1 MPAQG
6 PHEAQTTFH
15 DVPAYFS
22 EEEWKVLKE
31 WQKELYRNVM
41 KEVHQALLSLGP
53 LIVTTV
59 FSLRTKEKQDRSPP
73 DSQEAERIYDYA
85 QSSMF
90 VHDLGDEIGEHNLDP
105 DPCNIITDPEN
116 SLIIK
121 REEHFHLIHPPDS
134 EGRPKRRDCFS
145 SGEVEDPAHHEEEAG
160 GSGADP
166 EAGHADFTAMDMIW
180 VKDEADVHYM
190 EPHELE
196 TRSPKEIGDI
206 SKTKSL
212 QMNPRRC
219 TDCDQSFMEQSQ
231 LMLHMR
237 VHMKE
242 KAHTCSVCGESF
254 HNRSSLIMHKRS
266 HTECGAVTTTES
278 LQMNPKKC
286 SYCNQ
291 SFIDQSQLLIH
302 MRIHTTENAYA
313 CGMCEKCFTDRP
325 SLTMH
330 RRSHTAERPYEC
342 KECDKNFTR
351 KSNLL
356 RHQMIHSG
364 EKPFECLECD
374 KHFNSVSL
382 LRQHQRCHTGERP
395 YQCTQCG
402 KSFSQSSYLNQ
413 HQKIH
418 SLERLYQCKECGKS
432 FTQHSNLC
440 KHQKI
445 HTKERPYQ
453 CAECGKSF
461 TQRANLGQHEKI
473 HTR

>member
-73 DSQEAERIYDYA
+73 DSQEAERIY
-85 QSSMF
+85 
-90 VHDLGDEIGEHNLDP
+90 G
-105 DPCNIITDPEN
+105 NIITDPEN

-266 HTECGAVTTTES
+266 HTG
-278 LQMNPKKC
+278 
-286 SYCNQ
+286 
-291 SFIDQSQLLIH
+291 
-302 MRIHTTENAYA
+302 
-313 CGMCEKCFTDRP
+313 
-325 SLTMH
+325 
-330 RRSHTAERPYEC
+330 ERPYTCTVKSPLIQNRKIHTSEKPYKC
-342 KECDKNFTR
+342 TECDK
-351 KSNLL
+351 
-356 RHQMIHSG
+356 
-364 EKPFECLECD
+364 C
-374 KHFNSVSL
+374 FNSVSYL
-382 LRQHQRCHTGERP
+382 KQHQRSHTGERP
-395 YQCTQCG
+395 YQCTECA
-402 KSFSQSSYLNQ
+402 KSYIHRSNLYN

-418 SLERLYQCKECGKS
+418 SGV
-432 FTQHSNLC
+432 
-440 KHQKI
+440 
-445 HTKERPYQ
+445 RPYR
-453 CAECGKSF
+453 CTECDKSF
-461 TQRANLGQHEKI
+461 TQRAHLDSHLRIHTKEKPYECTVCEKRFSHSCNLRSHQRI
-473 HTR
+473 HTREKPYECEQCKKSFGDPSAKRRHQRIHMGETL

>member
-196 TRSPKEIGDI
+196 TRSPK
-206 SKTKSL
+206 
-212 QMNPRRC
+212 
-219 TDCDQSFMEQSQ
+219 
-231 LMLHMR
+231 
-237 VHMKE
+237 
-242 KAHTCSVCGESF
+242 
-254 HNRSSLIMHKRS
+254 
-266 HTECGAVTTTES
+266 ECGAVTTTES